1 MERLYKVEEVAEYL
15 HVTLRTLRAW
25 LKTGKLKGRKVGK
38 QWLVKESNVEA
49 FLDEQEPG
57 DSTTS

>member
-25 LKTGKLKGRKVGK
+25 LNKGKLKGRKVGK

-49 FLDEQEPG
+49 FLDEQEPAG
-57 DSTTS
+57 STTS